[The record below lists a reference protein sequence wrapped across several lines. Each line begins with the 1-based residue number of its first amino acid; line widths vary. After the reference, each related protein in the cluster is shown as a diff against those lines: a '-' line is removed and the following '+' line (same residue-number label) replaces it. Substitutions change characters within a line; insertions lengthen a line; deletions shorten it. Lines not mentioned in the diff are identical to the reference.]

1 MSEYLVARIE
11 DDPKIEVRTC
21 TEVVGADGGEH
32 LEQLDLRDN
41 AQGTVER
48 VDAGWLFVFI
58 GAVPRTDWLGDRFAA
73 DGKGFVLTG
82 LGLLDDDGRPP
93 ADWPLDATPT
103 CSSRAC
109 RACSSPVTC
118 APRR

>member
-21 TEVVGADGGEH
+21 TEVVGADGDEH

-41 AQGTVER
+41 AAAPSSGSK
-48 VDAGWLFVFI
+48 AGWLFVFI
-58 GAVPRTDWLGDRFAA
+58 GAVPRTDWLGERFAA
-73 DGKGFVLTG
+73 DGRGFVLTG
-82 LGLLDDDGRPP
+82 SGCSTTTAARRPTGP
-93 ADWPLDATPT
+93 SSATRT